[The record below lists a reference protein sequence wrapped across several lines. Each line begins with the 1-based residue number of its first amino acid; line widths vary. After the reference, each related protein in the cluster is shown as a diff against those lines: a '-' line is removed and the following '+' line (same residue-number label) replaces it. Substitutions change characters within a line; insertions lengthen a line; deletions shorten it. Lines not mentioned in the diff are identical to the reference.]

1 MLSMDRTKSP
11 PIGRKHSDSTY
22 LRKNS
27 EIKNFVSNTNSTLNF
42 VPARHSGFDYG
53 NIAAPPRTLG
63 ASTRH
68 YLKLLDRRSTH
79 RVSAALAGLLAC
91 AAPTS
96 ASATS
101 ASATSASATPTSDAS
116 TTSEPAIFVGENG
129 SASWYAASRHSPRT
143 ASGAPY
149 NQRAMT
155 AAHPWLPFGTKVRV
169 TRRDTG
175 RSIVVTINDRL
186 PSKRHIIDL
195 SVGAAQQLGM
205 LREGT
210 TQVDLTPV

>member
-1 MLSMDRTKSP
+1 MDRTKSP
-11 PIGRKHSDSTY
+11 PIDRKDNDSTY
-22 LRKNS
+22 LRKSS
-27 EIKNFVSNTNSTLNF
+27 EIKNFVSNTKSTLNF
-42 VPARHSGFDYG
+42 VRAQRSGFDYG
-53 NIAAPPRTLG
+53 NIAAPPQPLG
-63 ASTRH
+63 ASARH

-79 RVSAALAGLLAC
+79 RVSAVLAGLLAC
-91 AAPTS
+91 AATAP
-96 ASATS
+96 
-101 ASATSASATPTSDAS
+101 ASATPASDTITAPDAS
-116 TTSEPAIFVGENG
+116 RASEPAIFVGENG
-129 SASWYAASRHSPRT
+129 SASWYAASRHSRRT

-175 RSIVVTINDRL
+175 HSIIVTINDRL